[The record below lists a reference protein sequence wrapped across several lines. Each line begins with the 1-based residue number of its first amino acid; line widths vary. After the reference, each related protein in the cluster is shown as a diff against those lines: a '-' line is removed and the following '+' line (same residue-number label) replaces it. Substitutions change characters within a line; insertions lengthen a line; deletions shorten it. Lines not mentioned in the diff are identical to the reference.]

1 MILQMYNF
9 YVTIYLV
16 KFMHKIGII
25 CEYNPLHNGHLYQIK
40 KIKETYKDSLIIV
53 CLSSCF
59 MQRGEASILN
69 KWDKTRLAIE
79 SGVDLV
85 LELPFAFATQ
95 YQDIFAKGALT
106 ILNHLK
112 IDTLVFGSE
121 CDDVELLK
129 NLASVQLKDESY
141 NYLVKRYLDL
151 GLNYPTSLSKSL
163 FDITGVKLDKPNDL
177 LALAYVKE
185 IIKNNY
191 DIEPFSIRR
200 TSDYHNSNLDSDIV
214 SASTIRKLLKDGVNV
229 NNYLPYNIYDY
240 LSEIDEDKYF
250 ALLKYQIINNIDC
263 LDKFQTVDEGI
274 ENRIIKYI
282 NMVNSKEELILKVK
296 SKRYTYNK
304 INRMFTHI
312 LTNFTKEDAKD
323 LEIEY
328 LRVLGFN
335 TRGKNY
341 LNKIKKDI
349 GIPIINKYIPN
360 MYKCLDIEFR
370 VSLIYSLILK
380 DKGDDF
386 LKREYRNK
394 PVIYD

>member
-1 MILQMYNF
+1 
-9 YVTIYLV
+9 
-16 KFMHKIGII
+16 MHKIGII
-25 CEYNPLHNGHLYQIK
+25 CEYNPFHNGHLYQIK

-121 CDDVELLK
+121 CNDIELLK
-129 NLASVQLKDESY
+129 NLASIQLKDDGY
-141 NYLVKRYLDL
+141 NHLVKRYLDL
-151 GLNYPTSLSKSL
+151 GLNYPTSLSKAL

-360 MYKCLDIEFR
+360 MYKSLDIEFR

>member
-1 MILQMYNF
+1 
-9 YVTIYLV
+9 
-16 KFMHKIGII
+16 MHKIGII
-25 CEYNPLHNGHLYQIK
+25 CEYNPFHNGHLYQIK

-121 CDDVELLK
+121 CNDIELLN
-129 NLASVQLKDESY
+129 NLASIQLKDESY
-141 NYLVKRYLDL
+141 NHLVKRYLDL
-151 GLNYPTSLSKSL
+151 GLNYPTSLSKAL
-163 FDITGVKLDKPNDL
+163 FDISGVKLDKPNDL
-177 LALAYVKE
+177 LALAYIKE

-191 DIEPFSIRR
+191 DIKPFSIRR

-360 MYKCLDIEFR
+360 MYKSLDIEFR

>member
-1 MILQMYNF
+1 
-9 YVTIYLV
+9 
-16 KFMHKIGII
+16 MHKIGII
-25 CEYNPLHNGHLYQIK
+25 CEYNPFHNGHLYQIK

-121 CDDVELLK
+121 CNDIELLN
-129 NLASVQLKDESY
+129 NLASIQLKDESY
-141 NYLVKRYLDL
+141 NHLVKRYLDL
-151 GLNYPTSLSKSL
+151 GLNYPTSLSKAL
-163 FDITGVKLDKPNDL
+163 FDISGVKLDKPNDL
-177 LALAYVKE
+177 LALAYIKE

-360 MYKCLDIEFR
+360 MYKSLDIEFR

>member
-25 CEYNPLHNGHLYQIK
+25 CEYNPFHNGHLYQIK

-121 CDDVELLK
+121 CNDIELLK
-129 NLASVQLKDESY
+129 NLASIQLKDDGY
-141 NYLVKRYLDL
+141 NHLVKRYLDL
-151 GLNYPTSLSKSL
+151 GLNYPTSLSKAL
-163 FDITGVKLDKPNDL
+163 FDISGVKLDKPNDL

-191 DIEPFSIRR
+191 DIEPFSIGR

-312 LTNFTKEDAKD
+312 LTNFTKEDAKN

-349 GIPIINKYIPN
+349 DIPIINKYIPN

>member
-25 CEYNPLHNGHLYQIK
+25 CEYNPFHNGHLYQIK

-121 CDDVELLK
+121 CNDIELLK
-129 NLASVQLKDESY
+129 NLASVQLKDDGY
-141 NYLVKRYLDL
+141 NHLVKRYLDL
-151 GLNYPTSLSKSL
+151 GLNYPTSLSKAL
-163 FDITGVKLDKPNDL
+163 FDISGVKLDKPNDL

-191 DIEPFSIRR
+191 DIKPFSIRR

-263 LDKFQTVDEGI
+263 LDEFQTVDEGI

-282 NMVNSKEELILKVK
+282 NMVNSKEKLILKVK

-349 GIPIINKYIPN
+349 DIPIINKYIPN

>member
-1 MILQMYNF
+1 
-9 YVTIYLV
+9 
-16 KFMHKIGII
+16 MHKIGII
-25 CEYNPLHNGHLYQIK
+25 CEYNPFHNGHLYQIK

-121 CDDVELLK
+121 CNDVELLK
-129 NLASVQLKDESY
+129 NLASIQLKDESY

-151 GLNYPTSLSKSL
+151 GLNYPTSLSKAL

-360 MYKCLDIEFR
+360 MYKSLDIEFR

>member
-1 MILQMYNF
+1 
-9 YVTIYLV
+9 
-16 KFMHKIGII
+16 MHKIGII

-151 GLNYPTSLSKSL
+151 GLNYPTSLSKAL

-250 ALLKYQIINNIDC
+250 ALLKYQIINNVDC

-282 NMVNSKEELILKVK
+282 NMVNSKEKLILKVK

-312 LTNFTKEDAKD
+312 LTNFTKEDAKN
-323 LEIEY
+323 LEIGY

>member
-1 MILQMYNF
+1 
-9 YVTIYLV
+9 
-16 KFMHKIGII
+16 MHKIGII
-25 CEYNPLHNGHLYQIK
+25 CEYNPFHNGHLYQIK

-151 GLNYPTSLSKSL
+151 GLNYPTSLSKAL
-163 FDITGVKLDKPNDL
+163 FDISGVKLDKPNDL

-312 LTNFTKEDAKD
+312 LTNFTKEDAKN

-349 GIPIINKYIPN
+349 DIPIINKYIPN

>member
-1 MILQMYNF
+1 
-9 YVTIYLV
+9 
-16 KFMHKIGII
+16 MHKIGII
-25 CEYNPLHNGHLYQIK
+25 CEYNPFHNGHLYQIK

-151 GLNYPTSLSKSL
+151 GLNYPTSLSKAL

-177 LALAYVKE
+177 LALAYIKE

-360 MYKCLDIEFR
+360 MYKSLDIEFR

>member
-25 CEYNPLHNGHLYQIK
+25 CEYNPFHNGHLYQIK

-121 CDDVELLK
+121 CNDIELLK
-129 NLASVQLKDESY
+129 NLASIQLKDDGY
-141 NYLVKRYLDL
+141 NHLVKRYLDL
-151 GLNYPTSLSKSL
+151 GLNYPTSLSKAL
-163 FDITGVKLDKPNDL
+163 FDISGVKLDKPNDL

-349 GIPIINKYIPN
+349 DIPIINKYIPN

>member
-1 MILQMYNF
+1 
-9 YVTIYLV
+9 
-16 KFMHKIGII
+16 MHKIGII
-25 CEYNPLHNGHLYQIK
+25 CEYNPFHNGHLYQIK

-151 GLNYPTSLSKSL
+151 GLNYPTSLSRAL

-250 ALLKYQIINNIDC
+250 ALLKYQIINNVDC

-282 NMVNSKEELILKVK
+282 NMVNSKEKLILKVK

-312 LTNFTKEDAKD
+312 LTNFTKEDAKN

-349 GIPIINKYIPN
+349 DIPIINKYIPN

>member
-25 CEYNPLHNGHLYQIK
+25 CEYNPFHNGHLYQIK

-121 CDDVELLK
+121 CNDIELLK
-129 NLASVQLKDESY
+129 NLASIQLKDESY

-151 GLNYPTSLSKSL
+151 GLNYPTSLSKAL

-312 LTNFTKEDAKD
+312 LTNFTKEDAKN

-349 GIPIINKYIPN
+349 DIPIINKYIPN

>member
-1 MILQMYNF
+1 
-9 YVTIYLV
+9 
-16 KFMHKIGII
+16 MHKIGII
-25 CEYNPLHNGHLYQIK
+25 CEYNPFHNGHLYQIK

-151 GLNYPTSLSKSL
+151 GLNYPTSLSKAL
-163 FDITGVKLDKPNDL
+163 FDISGVKLDKPNDL

-312 LTNFTKEDAKD
+312 LTNFTKEDAKN

-341 LNKIKKDI
+341 LNKIKKEI

>member
-1 MILQMYNF
+1 
-9 YVTIYLV
+9 
-16 KFMHKIGII
+16 MHKIGII
-25 CEYNPLHNGHLYQIK
+25 CEYNPFHNGHLYQIK

-121 CDDVELLK
+121 CNDIELLK

-151 GLNYPTSLSKSL
+151 GLNYPTSLSKAL
-163 FDITGVKLDKPNDL
+163 FDISGVKLDKPNDL

-312 LTNFTKEDAKD
+312 LTNFTKEDAKN

-341 LNKIKKDI
+341 LNKIKKEI

>member
-1 MILQMYNF
+1 
-9 YVTIYLV
+9 
-16 KFMHKIGII
+16 MHKIGII
-25 CEYNPLHNGHLYQIK
+25 CEYNPFHNGHLYQIK

-151 GLNYPTSLSKSL
+151 GLNYPTSLSKAL

-250 ALLKYQIINNIDC
+250 ALLKYQIINNVDC

-282 NMVNSKEELILKVK
+282 NMVNSKEKLILKVK

-349 GIPIINKYIPN
+349 DIPIINKYIPN

>member
-25 CEYNPLHNGHLYQIK
+25 CEYNPFHNGHLYQIK

-121 CDDVELLK
+121 CNDIELLN
-129 NLASVQLKDESY
+129 NLASIQLKDESY
-141 NYLVKRYLDL
+141 NHLVKRYLDL
-151 GLNYPTSLSKSL
+151 GLNYPTSLSKAL
-163 FDITGVKLDKPNDL
+163 FDISGVKLDKPNDL
-177 LALAYVKE
+177 LALAYIKE

-191 DIEPFSIRR
+191 DIKPFSIRR

-282 NMVNSKEELILKVK
+282 NMVNSKEKLILKVK

-312 LTNFTKEDAKD
+312 LTNFTKEDAKN

-349 GIPIINKYIPN
+349 DIPIINKYIPN

-370 VSLIYSLILK
+370 VSLIY
-380 DKGDDF
+380 KGDDF

>member
-16 KFMHKIGII
+16 NFMHKIGII
-25 CEYNPLHNGHLYQIK
+25 CEYNPFHNGHLYQIK

-151 GLNYPTSLSKSL
+151 GLNYPTSLSKVL
-163 FDITGVKLDKPNDL
+163 FDISGVKLDKPNDL

-360 MYKCLDIEFR
+360 MYKSLDIEFR

>member
-1 MILQMYNF
+1 
-9 YVTIYLV
+9 
-16 KFMHKIGII
+16 MHKIGII
-25 CEYNPLHNGHLYQIK
+25 CEYNPFHNGHLYQIK

-121 CDDVELLK
+121 CNDIELLN
-129 NLASVQLKDESY
+129 NLASIQLKDDGY
-141 NYLVKRYLDL
+141 NHLVKRYLDL
-151 GLNYPTSLSKSL
+151 GLNYPTSLSKAL
-163 FDITGVKLDKPNDL
+163 FDISGVKLDKPNDL
-177 LALAYVKE
+177 LALAYIKE

-263 LDKFQTVDEGI
+263 LDEFQTVDEGI

-349 GIPIINKYIPN
+349 DIPIINKYIPN

>member
-1 MILQMYNF
+1 
-9 YVTIYLV
+9 
-16 KFMHKIGII
+16 MHKIGII
-25 CEYNPLHNGHLYQIK
+25 CEYNPFHNGHLYQIK

-129 NLASVQLKDESY
+129 NLASVQLKDDGY
-141 NYLVKRYLDL
+141 NHLVKRYLDL
-151 GLNYPTSLSKSL
+151 GLNYPTSLSKAL
-163 FDITGVKLDKPNDL
+163 FDISGVKLDKPNDL

-282 NMVNSKEELILKVK
+282 NMVTSKEELILKVK

-360 MYKCLDIEFR
+360 MYKSLDIEFR

>member
-1 MILQMYNF
+1 
-9 YVTIYLV
+9 
-16 KFMHKIGII
+16 MHKIGII

-121 CDDVELLK
+121 CNDIELLK
-129 NLASVQLKDESY
+129 NLASIQLKDDGY
-141 NYLVKRYLDL
+141 NHLVKRYLDL
-151 GLNYPTSLSKSL
+151 GLNYPTSLSKAL
-163 FDITGVKLDKPNDL
+163 FDISGVKLDKPNDL

-360 MYKCLDIEFR
+360 MYKSLDIEFR

>member
-1 MILQMYNF
+1 
-9 YVTIYLV
+9 
-16 KFMHKIGII
+16 MHKIGII
-25 CEYNPLHNGHLYQIK
+25 CEYNPFHNGHLYQIK

-121 CDDVELLK
+121 CNDIELLN
-129 NLASVQLKDESY
+129 NLASIQLKDDGY
-141 NYLVKRYLDL
+141 NHLVKRYLDL
-151 GLNYPTSLSKSL
+151 GLNYPTSLSKAL
-163 FDITGVKLDKPNDL
+163 FDISGVKLDKPNDL
-177 LALAYVKE
+177 LALAYIKE

-360 MYKCLDIEFR
+360 MYKSLDIEFK

>member
-1 MILQMYNF
+1 
-9 YVTIYLV
+9 
-16 KFMHKIGII
+16 MHKIGII
-25 CEYNPLHNGHLYQIK
+25 CEYNPFHNGHLYQIK

-121 CDDVELLK
+121 CNDIELLN
-129 NLASVQLKDESY
+129 NLASIQLKDDGY
-141 NYLVKRYLDL
+141 NHLVKRYLDL
-151 GLNYPTSLSKSL
+151 GLNYPTSLSKAL
-163 FDITGVKLDKPNDL
+163 FDISGVKLDKPNDL
-177 LALAYVKE
+177 LALAYIKE

-282 NMVNSKEELILKVK
+282 NMVTSKEELILKVK

-312 LTNFTKEDAKD
+312 LTNFTKEDAKN

-349 GIPIINKYIPN
+349 DIPIINKYIPN

>member
-1 MILQMYNF
+1 
-9 YVTIYLV
+9 
-16 KFMHKIGII
+16 MHKIGII
-25 CEYNPLHNGHLYQIK
+25 CEYNPFHNGHLYQIK

-151 GLNYPTSLSKSL
+151 GLNYPTSLSKAL

-250 ALLKYQIINNIDC
+250 ALLKYQIINNVDC

-282 NMVNSKEELILKVK
+282 NMVNSKEKLILKVK

-312 LTNFTKEDAKD
+312 LTNFTKEDAKN

-349 GIPIINKYIPN
+349 DIPIINKYIPN

>member
-1 MILQMYNF
+1 
-9 YVTIYLV
+9 
-16 KFMHKIGII
+16 MHKIGII
-25 CEYNPLHNGHLYQIK
+25 CEYNPFHNGHLYQIK

-151 GLNYPTSLSKSL
+151 GLNYPTSLSKAL

-250 ALLKYQIINNIDC
+250 ALLKYQIINNVDC

-312 LTNFTKEDAKD
+312 LTNFTKEDAKN

-349 GIPIINKYIPN
+349 DIPIINKYIPN

>member
-1 MILQMYNF
+1 
-9 YVTIYLV
+9 
-16 KFMHKIGII
+16 MHKIGII
-25 CEYNPLHNGHLYQIK
+25 CEYNPFHNGHLYQIK

-121 CDDVELLK
+121 CNDIELLK
-129 NLASVQLKDESY
+129 NLASIQLKDDGY

-151 GLNYPTSLSKSL
+151 GLNYPTSLSKAL
-163 FDITGVKLDKPNDL
+163 FDISGVKLDKPNDL
-177 LALAYVKE
+177 LALAYIKE

-250 ALLKYQIINNIDC
+250 ALLKYQIINNVDC

-282 NMVNSKEELILKVK
+282 NMVNSKEKLILKVK

-349 GIPIINKYIPN
+349 DIPIINKYIPN
-360 MYKCLDIEFR
+360 MYKSLDIEFR

>member
-1 MILQMYNF
+1 
-9 YVTIYLV
+9 
-16 KFMHKIGII
+16 MHKIGII
-25 CEYNPLHNGHLYQIK
+25 CEYNPFHNGHLYQIK

-151 GLNYPTSLSKSL
+151 GLNYPTSLSKAL
-163 FDITGVKLDKPNDL
+163 FDISGVKLDKPNDL

-360 MYKCLDIEFR
+360 MYKSLDIEFR

>member
-1 MILQMYNF
+1 
-9 YVTIYLV
+9 
-16 KFMHKIGII
+16 MHKIGII
-25 CEYNPLHNGHLYQIK
+25 CEYNPFHNGHLYQIK
-40 KIKETYKDSLIIV
+40 KIKETYKDSVIIV

-121 CDDVELLK
+121 CNDIELLN
-129 NLASVQLKDESY
+129 NLASIQLKDESY
-141 NYLVKRYLDL
+141 NHLVKRYLDL
-151 GLNYPTSLSKSL
+151 GLNYPTSLSKAL
-163 FDITGVKLDKPNDL
+163 FDISGVKLDKPNDL
-177 LALAYVKE
+177 LALAYIKE

-360 MYKCLDIEFR
+360 MYKSLDIEFR

>member
-1 MILQMYNF
+1 
-9 YVTIYLV
+9 
-16 KFMHKIGII
+16 MHKIGII
-25 CEYNPLHNGHLYQIK
+25 CEYNPFHNGHLYQIK

-121 CDDVELLK
+121 CNDIELLK
-129 NLASVQLKDESY
+129 NLASIQLKDDGY
-141 NYLVKRYLDL
+141 NHLVKRYLDL
-151 GLNYPTSLSKSL
+151 GLNYPTSLSKAL
-163 FDITGVKLDKPNDL
+163 FDISGVKLDKPNDL

-360 MYKCLDIEFR
+360 MYKSLDIEFK

>member
-1 MILQMYNF
+1 
-9 YVTIYLV
+9 
-16 KFMHKIGII
+16 MHKIGII

-121 CDDVELLK
+121 CNDIELLN
-129 NLASVQLKDESY
+129 NLASIQLKDDGY
-141 NYLVKRYLDL
+141 NHLVKRYLDL
-151 GLNYPTSLSKSL
+151 GLNYPTSLSKAL
-163 FDITGVKLDKPNDL
+163 FDISGVKLDKPNDL
-177 LALAYVKE
+177 LALAYIKE

-341 LNKIKKDI
+341 LNKIKKEI

-360 MYKCLDIEFR
+360 MYKSLDIEFR

>member
-151 GLNYPTSLSKSL
+151 GLNYPTSLSKAL

-177 LALAYVKE
+177 LALAYIKE

-191 DIEPFSIRR
+191 DIKPFSIRR

-282 NMVNSKEELILKVK
+282 NMVNSKEKLILKVK

-312 LTNFTKEDAKD
+312 LTNFTKEDAKN

-341 LNKIKKDI
+341 LNKIKKEI

>member
-1 MILQMYNF
+1 
-9 YVTIYLV
+9 
-16 KFMHKIGII
+16 MHKIGII
-25 CEYNPLHNGHLYQIK
+25 CEYNPFHNGHLYQIK

-121 CDDVELLK
+121 CNDIELLN
-129 NLASVQLKDESY
+129 NLASIQLKDESY

-151 GLNYPTSLSKSL
+151 GLNYPTSLSKAL
-163 FDITGVKLDKPNDL
+163 FDISGVKLDKPNDL
-177 LALAYVKE
+177 LALAYIKE

-341 LNKIKKDI
+341 LNKIKKEI

>member
-25 CEYNPLHNGHLYQIK
+25 CEYNPFHNGHLYQIK

-151 GLNYPTSLSKSL
+151 GLNYPTSLSKAL
-163 FDITGVKLDKPNDL
+163 FDISGVKLDKPNDL
-177 LALAYVKE
+177 LALAYIKE

-312 LTNFTKEDAKD
+312 LTNFTKEDAKN

-360 MYKCLDIEFR
+360 MYKSLDIEFR

>member
-1 MILQMYNF
+1 
-9 YVTIYLV
+9 
-16 KFMHKIGII
+16 MHKIGII
-25 CEYNPLHNGHLYQIK
+25 CEYNPFHNGHLYQIK

-112 IDTLVFGSE
+112 IDTLIFGSE
-121 CDDVELLK
+121 CNDIELLK

-151 GLNYPTSLSKSL
+151 GLNYPTSLSKAL
-163 FDITGVKLDKPNDL
+163 FDISGVKLDKPNDL
-177 LALAYVKE
+177 LALAYIKE

-191 DIEPFSIRR
+191 DIKPFSIRR

-250 ALLKYQIINNIDC
+250 ALLKYQIINNVDC

-341 LNKIKKDI
+341 LNKIKKEI

-360 MYKCLDIEFR
+360 MYKSLDIEFR

>member
-1 MILQMYNF
+1 
-9 YVTIYLV
+9 
-16 KFMHKIGII
+16 MHKIGII
-25 CEYNPLHNGHLYQIK
+25 CEYNPFHNGHLYQIK

-121 CDDVELLK
+121 CNDIELLK
-129 NLASVQLKDESY
+129 NLASIQLKDESY

-151 GLNYPTSLSKSL
+151 GLNYPTSLSKAL
-163 FDITGVKLDKPNDL
+163 FDISGVKLDKPNDL

-263 LDKFQTVDEGI
+263 LDEFQTVDEGI

-341 LNKIKKDI
+341 LNKIKKEI

>member
-1 MILQMYNF
+1 
-9 YVTIYLV
+9 
-16 KFMHKIGII
+16 MHKIGII
-25 CEYNPLHNGHLYQIK
+25 CEYNPFHNGHLYQIK

-121 CDDVELLK
+121 CNDIELLK

-151 GLNYPTSLSKSL
+151 GLNYPTSLSKAL
-163 FDITGVKLDKPNDL
+163 FDISGVKLDKPNDL
-177 LALAYVKE
+177 LALAYIKE

-191 DIEPFSIRR
+191 DIKPFSIRR

-250 ALLKYQIINNIDC
+250 ALLKYQIINNVDC

-282 NMVNSKEELILKVK
+282 NMVNSKEKLILKVK

-312 LTNFTKEDAKD
+312 LTNFTKEDAKN

-349 GIPIINKYIPN
+349 DIPIINKYIPN

>member
-1 MILQMYNF
+1 
-9 YVTIYLV
+9 
-16 KFMHKIGII
+16 MHKIGII
-25 CEYNPLHNGHLYQIK
+25 CEYNPFHNGHLYQIK

-121 CDDVELLK
+121 CNDIELLN
-129 NLASVQLKDESY
+129 NLASIQLKDDGY
-141 NYLVKRYLDL
+141 NHLVKRYLDL
-151 GLNYPTSLSKSL
+151 GLNYPTSLSKAL
-163 FDITGVKLDKPNDL
+163 FDISGVKLDKPNDL
-177 LALAYVKE
+177 LALAYIKE

-191 DIEPFSIRR
+191 DIKPFSIRR

-349 GIPIINKYIPN
+349 DIPIINKYIPN

>member
-1 MILQMYNF
+1 
-9 YVTIYLV
+9 
-16 KFMHKIGII
+16 MHKIGII
-25 CEYNPLHNGHLYQIK
+25 CEYNPFHNGHLYQIK

-129 NLASVQLKDESY
+129 NLASVQLKDDGY

-349 GIPIINKYIPN
+349 DIPIINKYIPN

>member
-25 CEYNPLHNGHLYQIK
+25 CEYNPFHNGHLYQIK

-121 CDDVELLK
+121 CNDIELLK
-129 NLASVQLKDESY
+129 NLASIQLKDDGY
-141 NYLVKRYLDL
+141 NHLVKRYLDL
-151 GLNYPTSLSKSL
+151 GLNYPTSLSKAL
-163 FDITGVKLDKPNDL
+163 FDISGVKLDKPNDL
-177 LALAYVKE
+177 LALAYIKE

-191 DIEPFSIRR
+191 DIKPFSIRR

-282 NMVNSKEELILKVK
+282 NMVTSKEELILKVK

-360 MYKCLDIEFR
+360 MYKSLDIEFR

>member
-1 MILQMYNF
+1 
-9 YVTIYLV
+9 
-16 KFMHKIGII
+16 MHKIGII
-25 CEYNPLHNGHLYQIK
+25 CEYNPFHNGHLYQIK

-129 NLASVQLKDESY
+129 NLASVQLKDDGY

-250 ALLKYQIINNIDC
+250 ALLKYQIINNVDC

>member
-1 MILQMYNF
+1 
-9 YVTIYLV
+9 
-16 KFMHKIGII
+16 MHKIGII
-25 CEYNPLHNGHLYQIK
+25 CEYNPFHNGHLYQIK

-151 GLNYPTSLSKSL
+151 GLNYPTSLSKAL
-163 FDITGVKLDKPNDL
+163 FDISGVKLDKPNDL